1 MIKILQVRNI
11 DSFVES
17 RRQKTSEKDRKTV
30 QSILNDVRKNGDSAV
45 KKYERKFNGKST
57 SQLRVSAK
65 EIKEALSKISLE
77 ESPALYDMKREIL
90 DYSSELMQDLR
101 IRVKK
106 HDKYKEGFLIVC
118 RWIDRNS
125 KYEKG
130 ISFIDG
136 EQVQV
141 PQRLEKRLRAKGLI
155 FGGRGSRIELSD
167 LKRSFVPIPSVGC
180 YIPGGQARYPSS
192 VVMSVVPAAVAGVKR
207 IVVVS
212 PPGRNGKID
221 PLTIAA
227 AKRCGAT
234 EIYKVGGAQAIGA
247 LAYGTKTIPKVDKI
261 IGPGGK
267 FVSVA
272 KSLVSDQ
279 TAIDMVAGPTEL
291 GIIADAS
298 SDPELVA
305 LDLISQAEHS
315 KDTMCF
321 VITQSKT
328 MANQIQKSIEK
339 LIPGTER
346 SSIIKESIS
355 KNGFI
360 AVCKNENE
368 MVELANKIAPE
379 HLELMVKNAKSL
391 SQKITGAGLLLIGK
405 NTPSAASDYL
415 LGTNHILPTNGFGR
429 TRGGL
434 SVLDFL
440 KLQTVVESEKSALRK
455 ISKSLKALTDA
466 EGFPNHFRAV
476 ERRLD

>member
-1 MIKILQVRNI
+1 LIKILQVRNI

-17 RRQKTSEKDRKTV
+17 RRQKTSEKDRKIV

-45 KKYERKFNGKST
+45 KKYERKFNGRKT

-65 EIKEALSKISLE
+65 EIKEAQSKINRKEVTALQTMSARLWNS
-77 ESPALYDMKREIL
+77 SPKI
-90 DYSSELMQDLR
+90 Q
-101 IRVKK
+101 IRGPRK
-106 HDKYKEGFLIVC
+106 
-118 RWIDRNS
+118 
-125 KYEKG
+125 
-130 ISFIDG
+130 
-136 EQVQV
+136 
-141 PQRLEKRLRAKGLI
+141 
-155 FGGRGSRIELSD
+155 
-167 LKRSFVPIPSVGC
+167 FVPIPSVGC

-192 VVMSVVPAAVAGVKR
+192 VVMSVIPAKIAGVKR

-212 PPGRNGKID
+212 PPGRDGKID
-221 PLTIAA
+221 PLTIWA
-227 AKRCGAT
+227 AKNMGAT
-234 EIYKVGGAQAIGA
+234 ELYKVGGAQAIGA
-247 LAYGTKTIPKVDKI
+247 LAYGTKSIPKVDKI
-261 IGPGGK
+261 VGPGGK
-267 FVSVA
+267 FVSIA

-291 GIIADAS
+291 GIMADAS
-298 SDPELVA
+298 SDPELVT

-328 MANQIQKSIEK
+328 MAKQIQKSIEK

-346 SSIIKESIS
+346 SSIIRESLS

-360 AVCKNENE
+360 AVCKNQNE

-379 HLELMVKNAKSL
+379 HIELMVKNAKTL
-391 SQKITGAGLLLIGK
+391 SKKITGAGLVLIGK
-405 NTPSAASDYL
+405 NTPSSASDYL

-440 KLQTVVESEKSALRK
+440 KLQTVIESNKSILRG
-455 ISKSLKALTDA
+455 IIEDLEILTDA
-466 EGFPNHFRAV
+466 EGLPNHYKAV

>member
-1 MIKILQVRNI
+1 LIKILQVRNV

-30 QSILNDVRKNGDSAV
+30 QVILNDVRKNGDSAV
-45 KKYERKFNGKST
+45 KKYERKFNGRKT

-65 EIKEALSKISLE
+65 EIKEARSKISSE
-77 ESPALYDMKREIL
+77 ERNAIDDVRFAMFARSGLRLMDRLYN
-90 DYSSELMQDLR
+90 
-101 IRVKK
+101 
-106 HDKYKEGFLIVC
+106 YKDTI
-118 RWIDRNS
+118 S
-125 KYEKG
+125 KANG
-130 ISFIDG
+130 VT
-136 EQVQV
+136 Q
-141 PQRLEKRLRAKGLI
+141 
-155 FGGRGSRIELSD
+155 
-167 LKRSFVPIPSVGC
+167 SFVPISSVGC

-192 VVMSVVPAAVAGVKR
+192 TIMSVRPAAKARVKR

-212 PPGRNGKID
+212 PPGPDGKID

-227 AKRCGAT
+227 AKMCGAT
-234 EIYKVGGAQAIGA
+234 EIYKIGGAQAIGA
-247 LAYGTKTIPKVDKI
+247 LAYGTKSIPKVDKI
-261 IGPGGK
+261 VGPGGK
-267 FVSVA
+267 FVSIA

-328 MANQIQKSIEK
+328 MAKQIQKSVEK
-339 LIPGTER
+339 LILGTER
-346 SSIIKESIS
+346 SSIIKASIS

-360 AVCKNENE
+360 AICKNQNE
-368 MVELANKIAPE
+368 MIELANKIAPE
-379 HLELMVKNAKSL
+379 HLELMVKNARSL
-391 SQKITGAGLLLIGK
+391 SKKITGAGLVLIGK

-440 KLQTVVESEKSALRK
+440 KIQTVVESKKSRLRN
-455 ISKSLKALTDA
+455 ISDSLKTLTDA
-466 EGFPNHFRAV
+466 EDLPNHYKAV
-476 ERRLD
+476 KRRLD

>member
-1 MIKILQVRNI
+1 LIKILQVRNI

-30 QSILNDVRKNGDSAV
+30 QVILNDVRKNGDSAV
-45 KKYERKFNGKST
+45 KKYERKFNGRNT
-57 SQLRVSAK
+57 SQLRVSEK
-65 EIKEALSKISLE
+65 EIKEAKSKISRE
-77 ESPALYDMKREIL
+77 EVTALQTMSARLSNSSPKI
-90 DYSSELMQDLR
+90 Q
-101 IRVKK
+101 I
-106 HDKYKEGFLIVC
+106 
-118 RWIDRNS
+118 
-125 KYEKG
+125 
-130 ISFIDG
+130 
-136 EQVQV
+136 
-141 PQRLEKRLRAKGLI
+141 
-155 FGGRGSRIELSD
+155 RGSR
-167 LKRSFVPIPSVGC
+167 KFVAIPSVGC

-192 VVMSVVPAAVAGVKR
+192 VVMSVIPAKIAGVKR
-207 IVVVS
+207 IVIVS
-212 PPGRNGKID
+212 PPDRDGKID
-221 PLTIAA
+221 PLTIVA
-227 AKRCGAT
+227 AKKCGAT

-247 LAYGTKTIPKVDKI
+247 LAYGTKSIPKVDKI
-261 IGPGGK
+261 VGPGGK
-267 FVSVA
+267 FVSIA
-272 KSLVSDQ
+272 KLLVSDQ

-298 SDPELVA
+298 SDPELIA

-315 KDTMCF
+315 RDTMCF

-328 MANQIQKSIEK
+328 MAKQIQKSIEK

-368 MVELANKIAPE
+368 MIGLANEIAPE
-379 HLELMVKNAKSL
+379 HMELMVKNAKTL
-391 SQKITGAGLLLIGK
+391 SKKITGAGLLLIGK
-405 NTPSAASDYL
+405 NTPSSASDYL

-440 KLQTVVESEKSALRK
+440 KLQTVIESKKSGLRK

-466 EGFPNHFRAV
+466 EDLPNHYKAV
-476 ERRLD
+476 KRRLD

>member
-17 RRQKTSEKDRKTV
+17 RRQKTSEKDKKIV

-45 KKYERKFNGKST
+45 KKYERKFNGRKT

-65 EIKEALSKISLE
+65 EIKEAQSKISRKERSALRDMSARLLSRQKILANPWLE
-77 ESPALYDMKREIL
+77 A
-90 DYSSELMQDLR
+90 
-101 IRVKK
+101 
-106 HDKYKEGFLIVC
+106 
-118 RWIDRNS
+118 
-125 KYEKG
+125 
-130 ISFIDG
+130 
-136 EQVQV
+136 
-141 PQRLEKRLRAKGLI
+141 
-155 FGGRGSRIELSD
+155 GSVYRD
-167 LKRSFVPIPSVGC
+167 FVPIPSVGC

-192 VVMSVVPAAVAGVKR
+192 VVMSVVPARKAGVKR

-212 PPGRNGKID
+212 PPNRDGKID
-221 PLTIAA
+221 PLTIVA
-227 AKRCGAT
+227 AKMCGAT

-247 LAYGTKTIPKVDKI
+247 LAYGTKSIPKVDKI
-261 IGPGGK
+261 VGPGGK
-267 FVSVA
+267 FVSIA
-272 KSLVSDQ
+272 KLLVSDQ

-298 SDPELVA
+298 SDPDLVA

-321 VITQSKT
+321 VITQSKI
-328 MANQIQKSIEK
+328 MAKQIQKSIEK
-339 LIPGTER
+339 LISGTER

-360 AVCKNENE
+360 AMCKNQNE

-379 HLELMVKNAKSL
+379 HMELMVKNARSFSK
-391 SQKITGAGLLLIGK
+391 KITGAGLLLIGK

-434 SVLDFL
+434 SVLDFS
-440 KLQTVVESEKSALRK
+440 KLQTIVESKKSTLRK

-466 EGFPNHFRAV
+466 EDLPNHYKAV
-476 ERRLD
+476 KRRLD

>member
-1 MIKILQVRNI
+1 LIKILQVRNI

-17 RRQKTSEKDRKTV
+17 RRQKTSEKDKKTV
-30 QSILNDVRKNGDSAV
+30 QKILNDVRKNGDSAV
-45 KKYERKFNGKST
+45 KKYERKFNGRQT

-65 EIKEALSKISLE
+65 EIKEAKSKISRK
-77 ESPALYDMKREIL
+77 ESSAISLTGP
-90 DYSSELMQDLR
+90 SEGNLPSLIRNWRQRNNGPR
-101 IRVKK
+101 ISR
-106 HDKYKEGFLIVC
+106 
-118 RWIDRNS
+118 
-125 KYEKG
+125 
-130 ISFIDG
+130 SFI
-136 EQVQV
+136 
-141 PQRLEKRLRAKGLI
+141 
-155 FGGRGSRIELSD
+155 
-167 LKRSFVPIPSVGC
+167 PIPSVGC
-180 YIPGGQARYPSS
+180 YVPGGQARYPSS
-192 VVMSVVPAAVAGVKR
+192 AIMSVTPAKLAGVKR

-212 PPGRNGKID
+212 PPGRDGKID

-247 LAYGTKTIPKVDKI
+247 LAYGTKSIPKVDKI
-261 IGPGGK
+261 VGPGGK
-267 FVSVA
+267 FVSIA

-291 GIIADAS
+291 GIIANAS
-298 SDPELVA
+298 SNPELVA

-321 VITQSKT
+321 VITQSKA
-328 MANQIQKSIEK
+328 MAKQIQKSIEK

-346 SSIIKESIS
+346 SSIIRESIS

-368 MVELANKIAPE
+368 VIELANKIAPE
-379 HLELMVKNAKSL
+379 HLELMVGNAKTL
-391 SQKITGAGLLLIGK
+391 SKKITGAGLLLIGK
-405 NTPSAASDYL
+405 NTPSAASDYI

-440 KLQTVVESEKSALRK
+440 KLQTVVESNKKRFLELKD
-455 ISKSLKALTDA
+455 SLKALTDA
-466 EGFPNHFRAV
+466 EGLPNHYKAV
-476 ERRLD
+476 KRRLD

>member
-1 MIKILQVRNI
+1 LIKILQVRNI

-45 KKYERKFNGKST
+45 KKYEQKFNGRKT
-57 SQLRVSAK
+57 SQLRVSEK
-65 EIKEALSKISLE
+65 EIKEARSKITDEQWTVLG
-77 ESPALYDMKREIL
+77 P
-90 DYSSELMQDLR
+90 
-101 IRVKK
+101 
-106 HDKYKEGFLIVC
+106 
-118 RWIDRNS
+118 
-125 KYEKG
+125 
-130 ISFIDG
+130 ISA
-136 EQVQV
+136 
-141 PQRLEKRLRAKGLI
+141 RLEQAESYLKERLPMDVRTPTATYIVK
-155 FGGRGSRIELSD
+155 
-167 LKRSFVPIPSVGC
+167 SFVPIPSVGC
-180 YIPGGQARYPSS
+180 YVPGGQARYPSS
-192 VVMSVVPAAVAGVKR
+192 AIMSVVPAKVAGVKR

-212 PPGRNGKID
+212 PPGPDGKID
-221 PLTIAA
+221 PLTIVA
-227 AKRCGAT
+227 AKMCGAT

-247 LAYGTKTIPKVDKI
+247 LAYGTKSIPKVDKI
-261 IGPGGK
+261 VGPGGK
-267 FVSVA
+267 FVSIA

-298 SDPELVA
+298 SDPELVG

-328 MANQIQKSIEK
+328 MAKQIQKSIEK
-339 LIPGTER
+339 LIPGAKR

-360 AVCKNENE
+360 AVCKSQNEI
-368 MVELANKIAPE
+368 VELANKIAPE
-379 HLELMVKNAKSL
+379 HMELMVKNARSL
-391 SQKITGAGLLLIGK
+391 SKKITGAGLLLIGK

-434 SVLDFL
+434 GVLDFL
-440 KLQTVVESEKSALRK
+440 KLQTVIESKKSGLRT
-455 ISKSLKALTDA
+455 ILKSLKALTDA
-466 EGFPNHFRAV
+466 EDLPNHYKAV
-476 ERRLD
+476 KRRLE

>member
-1 MIKILQVRNI
+1 LIKILQVRNI

-17 RRQKTSEKDRKTV
+17 RRQKTSEKDKKTV

-45 KKYERKFNGKST
+45 KKYERKFNGRKT

-65 EIKEALSKISLE
+65 EIKEAKSKISRE
-77 ESPALYDMKREIL
+77 EVTALRDMSARLLPRQKTL
-90 DYSSELMQDLR
+90 AD
-101 IRVKK
+101 
-106 HDKYKEGFLIVC
+106 
-118 RWIDRNS
+118 
-125 KYEKG
+125 
-130 ISFIDG
+130 
-136 EQVQV
+136 
-141 PQRLEKRLRAKGLI
+141 PRLETDSVIRK
-155 FGGRGSRIELSD
+155 
-167 LKRSFVPIPSVGC
+167 FVPIPSVGC

-192 VVMSVVPAAVAGVKR
+192 VVMSVQTARKAGVKR

-212 PPGRNGKID
+212 PPGPDGKID
-221 PLTIAA
+221 PLTIVA
-227 AKRCGAT
+227 AKMCGAT

-247 LAYGTKTIPKVDKI
+247 LAYGTKSIPKVDKI
-261 IGPGGK
+261 AGPGGK
-267 FVSVA
+267 FVSIA
-272 KSLVSDQ
+272 KLLVSDQ

-298 SDPELVA
+298 SNPELVA

-328 MANQIQKSIEK
+328 MAKQIQKSIEK

-360 AVCKNENE
+360 AVCKNQNE
-368 MVELANKIAPE
+368 MIELANKIAPE
-379 HLELMVKNAKSL
+379 HMELMVKNAKSL
-391 SQKITGAGLLLIGK
+391 SKKITGAGLLLIGK

-434 SVLDFL
+434 SILDFS
-440 KLQTVVESEKSALRK
+440 KIQTVVESKKSTLRK
-455 ISKSLKALTDA
+455 ISKSLKTITDA
-466 EGFPNHFRAV
+466 EDLPNHYKAV
-476 ERRLD
+476 KRRLD

>member
-30 QSILNDVRKNGDSAV
+30 QSILNDVKRNGDSAV
-45 KKYERKFNGKST
+45 KKYERKFNGRKT

-65 EIKEALSKISLE
+65 EIKEARSKISRE
-77 ESPALYDMKREIL
+77 EVTAFQAISARL
-90 DYSSELMQDLR
+90 
-101 IRVKK
+101 
-106 HDKYKEGFLIVC
+106 
-118 RWIDRNS
+118 RNS
-125 KYEKG
+125 SPK
-130 ISFIDG
+130 IQI
-136 EQVQV
+136 
-141 PQRLEKRLRAKGLI
+141 
-155 FGGRGSRIELSD
+155 RGSS
-167 LKRSFVPIPSVGC
+167 KFVPIPTVGC

-192 VVMSVVPAAVAGVKR
+192 VAMSVVPAKMAGVKR

-212 PPGRNGKID
+212 PPGRDGKID
-221 PLTIAA
+221 PLTIVAA
-227 AKRCGAT
+227 RELGIT

-247 LAYGTKTIPKVDKI
+247 LAYGTKSIPKVDKI
-261 IGPGGK
+261 VGPGGK
-267 FVSVA
+267 FVSIA

-298 SDPELVA
+298 SDPELIA

-315 KDTMCF
+315 RDTMCF

-328 MANQIQKSIEK
+328 MAKQIQKSIEK
-339 LIPGTER
+339 LILGTER

-360 AVCKNENE
+360 AVCKNQNE
-368 MVELANKIAPE
+368 MIELANKFAPE
-379 HLELMVKNAKSL
+379 HMELMVKNAKTL
-391 SQKITGAGLLLIGK
+391 SKKITGAGLLLIGK
-405 NTPSAASDYL
+405 NTPSSASDYL

-440 KLQTVVESEKSALRK
+440 KLQTVIESKKSVLRK

-466 EGFPNHFRAV
+466 EGLPNHYKAV
-476 ERRLD
+476 KRRLD

>member
-17 RRQKTSEKDRKTV
+17 RRQKTSEKDRRTV
-30 QSILNDVRKNGDSAV
+30 QKILNDVRKNGDSAV
-45 KKYERKFNGKST
+45 KKYERKFNGRKT

-65 EIKEALSKISLE
+65 EIKEARSKTSRE
-77 ESPALYDMKREIL
+77 EITALQTM
-90 DYSSELMQDLR
+90 SA
-101 IRVKK
+101 
-106 HDKYKEGFLIVC
+106 
-118 RWIDRNS
+118 
-125 KYEKG
+125 
-130 ISFIDG
+130 
-136 EQVQV
+136 
-141 PQRLEKRLRAKGLI
+141 RLRKYSPKMQV
-155 FGGRGSRIELSD
+155 RGSS
-167 LKRSFVPIPSVGC
+167 KFVPIPSVGC

-192 VVMSVVPAAVAGVKR
+192 VVMSVIPAKIAGVKR

-212 PPGRNGKID
+212 PPSRDGKID

-227 AKRCGAT
+227 AKMCGAT
-234 EIYKVGGAQAIGA
+234 EIYKVGGGQAIGA
-247 LAYGTKTIPKVDKI
+247 LAYGTKSIPKVDKI
-261 IGPGGK
+261 VGPGGK
-267 FVSVA
+267 FVSIA

-291 GIIADAS
+291 GIIVDANS
-298 SDPELVA
+298 NPELVA

-315 KDTMCF
+315 KDTICF

-328 MANQIQKSIEK
+328 MAKQIQKSIEK
-339 LIPGTER
+339 VIPGTER

-368 MVELANKIAPE
+368 MIELANKFAPE
-379 HLELMVKNAKSL
+379 HMELMVKNAKTL
-391 SQKITGAGLLLIGK
+391 SKKITGAGLVLIGK

-440 KLQTVVESEKSALRK
+440 KLQTVIESKKSALRN

-466 EGFPNHFRAV
+466 EDLPNHYKAV
-476 ERRLD
+476 KRRLD